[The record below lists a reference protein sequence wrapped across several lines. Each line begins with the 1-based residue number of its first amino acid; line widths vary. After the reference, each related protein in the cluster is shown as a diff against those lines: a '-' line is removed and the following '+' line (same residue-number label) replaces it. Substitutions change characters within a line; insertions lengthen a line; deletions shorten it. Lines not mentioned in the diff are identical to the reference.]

1 VEIFVS
7 TKALVD
13 SLAAIRMH
21 TLDTLSNV
29 SDAFKKQ
36 ETARIKADII
46 NSYICYASYSRMF
59 AGVKNEEEM
68 RAKWNEF
75 NVSLTQDVTPL
86 YKEIMNEDMLNV
98 AVVRDVLSYQ
108 EDSTLASLWFKDI
121 SIPARTTELY
131 ACAKIVDNLRN
142 EASEQ
147 TVNEAKAF
155 LQTVKNADFVT
166 EIEGKIVQASKL
178 LPGQPAIDFEM
189 LDVEGNVKHLADF

>member
-1 VEIFVS
+1 MKFRLFPKGGSYLEAGGNLRGDFVS

-29 SDAFKKQ
+29 SDAFKKL

-75 NVSLTQDVTPL
+75 NVSLTQDV
-86 YKEIMNEDMLNV
+86 
-98 AVVRDVLSYQ
+98 
-108 EDSTLASLWFKDI
+108 
-121 SIPARTTELY
+121 
-131 ACAKIVDNLRN
+131 LRYIRR
-142 EASEQ
+142 
-147 TVNEAKAF
+147 
-155 LQTVKNADFVT
+155 L
-166 EIEGKIVQASKL
+166 
-178 LPGQPAIDFEM
+178 
-189 LDVEGNVKHLADF
+189 